1 MLIMSLSMT
10 ADLIGIHS
18 VNIPASRFIDIL
30 DIIEN
35 RRKVNFWKI
44 VNYFQPHMIGFDSMI
59 RDQMLPKF

>member
-10 ADLIGIHS
+10 ADLIGIHT

-30 DIIEN
+30 YVLKN

-44 VNYFQPHMIGFDSMI
+44 VPHMIGFDSMI
-59 RDQMLPKF
+59 RDQRLSEF